1 MNHEFIMHNVKI
13 SPCPPTFFQMAKQAS
28 GSMGH
33 MCQPQW
39 IKTYINVY
47 IYNIYENTEWV

>member
-1 MNHEFIMHNVKI
+1 MNHKFIMHNVKI